1 MNPSSLSVLCSRLDR
16 VPGVLSLRASFDER
30 ALVTIRVLWDD
41 ASMRAAIARILPG
54 RRCKLDVVRMTPRQA
69 AEYEA
74 VLATVRMRTK
84 RNHDRARQAQQQSGG
99 WGATGR
105 RNGQSA
111 TIKEASR
118 VL

>member
-1 MNPSSLSVLCSRLDR
+1 MNPSALSVLCSRLDR

-41 ASMRAAIARILPG
+41 ASIRAAIARILPG
-54 RRCKLDVVRMTPRQA
+54 RRCKLDVVRMTARQT

-74 VLATVRMRTK
+74 TLAAVRMRTE
-84 RNHDRARQAQQQSGG
+84 RNHKRARQKQQGTGG

-111 TIKEASR
+111 AIREERS
-118 VL
+118 